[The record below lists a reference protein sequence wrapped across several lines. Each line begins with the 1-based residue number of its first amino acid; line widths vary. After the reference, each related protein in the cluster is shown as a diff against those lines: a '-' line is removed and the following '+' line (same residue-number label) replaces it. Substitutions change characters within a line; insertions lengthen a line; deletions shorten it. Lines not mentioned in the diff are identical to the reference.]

1 MEGFMMS
8 KNSVKGLSVIAA
20 LTILLILSAKL
31 SAEEDYE
38 NYMEALQILKMD
50 KEIKAFEFT
59 LPAVNLQPAAVAD
72 NKAQEE
78 QQDVKTTIDETGQT
92 KITGSFDK
100 IMKWAEKR
108 WGGKNADDAGELPN
122 ISLKDYR
129 GSVVFLNF
137 WATWCP
143 ACREEMPQMEKLY
156 QTLKGTN
163 FEILAISI
171 DRTGSHAVVPF
182 MKELGL
188 SFPALLD
195 PDRKVSRKYSVI
207 SVPTSYLLD
216 CRGYIVGKAIGAREW
231 DGEETVQLIKSMQ
244 KGPQCKI

>member
-1 MEGFMMS
+1 MMS
-8 KNSVKGLSVIAA
+8 KKNVKGLSVVAA
-20 LTILLILSAKL
+20 LTIFLSLTAKL
-31 SAEEDYE
+31 SAEQDY
-38 NYMEALQILKMD
+38 MKALQILKMD

-59 LPAVNLQPAAVAD
+59 LPAVNLQAAAVAD
-72 NKAQEE
+72 NKEQGE
-78 QQDVKTTIDETGQT
+78 QQDVKTTIDETGET

-108 WGGKNADDAGELPN
+108 WGGGKTSDDAGKLPN

-143 ACREEMPQMEKLY
+143 PCREEMPRMEKLY

-163 FEILAISI
+163 FEILAVSI
-171 DRTGSHAVVPF
+171 DRTGSNAVVPF
-182 MKELGL
+182 MKEMGL

-195 PDRKVSRKYSVI
+195 PDRRVSRKYSVV
-207 SVPTSYLLD
+207 SVPISYLID
-216 CRGYIVGKAIGAREW
+216 CRGNIAGKAIGARKW
-231 DGEETVQLIKSMQ
+231 DGEEAVQLIKNLQ
-244 KGPQCKI
+244 KGPQCEI